1 MSVLDQLNQDMKAAM
16 KAKDKAKLKTIRMLK
31 ASLQNE
37 KLAKQDD
44 LTEQEELDILAR
56 EKKQRLDSLQ
66 EFKQAG
72 RDDLVDE
79 VEEELA
85 IVAEYLPEPLSDNEV
100 KEIVQSVIDSV
111 NASGMQDMGKVMGAI
126 MPKVKGRADGNFVS
140 EVVKAKLSE

>member
-1 MSVLDQLNQDMKAAM
+1 MKVAM

-72 RDDLVDE
+72 REDLVDE

-111 NASGMQDMGKVMGAI
+111 DASGMQDMGKVMGAV

>member
-79 VEEELA
+79 VEEELT
-85 IVAEYLPEPLSDNEV
+85 IV
-100 KEIVQSVIDSV
+100 
-111 NASGMQDMGKVMGAI
+111 
-126 MPKVKGRADGNFVS
+126 VS
-140 EVVKAKLSE
+140 IYQNRYQITK

>member
-1 MSVLDQLNQDMKAAM
+1 MKVAM

-100 KEIVQSVIDSV
+100 KEIVQSVIESV
-111 NASGMQDMGKVMGAI
+111 DASGMQDMGKVMGAV

>member
-1 MSVLDQLNQDMKAAM
+1 MSVLDQLNQDMKVAM

-37 KLAKQDD
+37 KLAKQAD
-44 LTEQEELDILAR
+44 LSEQEELDILAR

-111 NASGMQDMGKVMGAI
+111 NASGMQDMGKVMGAV

>member
-1 MSVLDQLNQDMKAAM
+1 MSVLDQLNQDMKVAM

-100 KEIVQSVIDSV
+100 KEIIQSVIDSV
-111 NASGMQDMGKVMGAI
+111 DASGMQDMGKVMGAV

>member
-1 MSVLDQLNQDMKAAM
+1 M

-100 KEIVQSVIDSV
+100 KEIVQSVIESV
-111 NASGMQDMGKVMGAI
+111 DASGMQDMGKVMGAV

>member
-79 VEEELA
+79 VEEELT

-111 NASGMQDMGKVMGAI
+111 NASGMQDMGKVMGAV

>member
-1 MSVLDQLNQDMKAAM
+1 MSVLDQLNQDMKVAM

-72 RDDLVDE
+72 REDLVDE

-111 NASGMQDMGKVMGAI
+111 DASGMQDMGKVMGAV

>member
-100 KEIVQSVIDSV
+100 KEIIQSVIDSV
-111 NASGMQDMGKVMGAI
+111 DASGMQDMGKVMGAV

>member
-111 NASGMQDMGKVMGAI
+111 NASGMQDMGKVMGAV
-126 MPKVKGRADGNFVS
+126 MLKVKGRADGNFVS

>member
-111 NASGMQDMGKVMGAI
+111 NASGMQDMGQVMGAV

>member
-79 VEEELA
+79 VEEELT
-85 IVAEYLPEPLSDNEV
+85 IVAEYLPEPLSDDEV

-111 NASGMQDMGKVMGAI
+111 NASGMQDMGKVMGAV

>member
-1 MSVLDQLNQDMKAAM
+1 M

-111 NASGMQDMGKVMGAI
+111 NASGMQDMGKVMGAV

>member
-1 MSVLDQLNQDMKAAM
+1 MKAAM

-44 LTEQEELDILAR
+44 LTEQQELDILAR
-56 EKKQRLDSLQ
+56 QKKQRLDSLQ

-111 NASGMQDMGKVMGAI
+111 DASGMQDMGKVMGAV

>member
-1 MSVLDQLNQDMKAAM
+1 MSVLDQLNQDMKVAM

-79 VEEELA
+79 VEEELT

-111 NASGMQDMGKVMGAI
+111 NASGMQDMGKVMGAV

>member
-111 NASGMQDMGKVMGAI
+111 DASGMQDMGKVMGAV

>member
-1 MSVLDQLNQDMKAAM
+1 MSVLDQLNQDMKVAM

-111 NASGMQDMGKVMGAI
+111 NASGMQDMGKVMGAV

>member
-1 MSVLDQLNQDMKAAM
+1 LSVLDQLNQDMKVAM

-100 KEIVQSVIDSV
+100 KEIIQSVIDSV
-111 NASGMQDMGKVMGAI
+111 NASGMQDMGKVMGAV

>member
-100 KEIVQSVIDSV
+100 KEIIQSVIDSV
-111 NASGMQDMGKVMGAI
+111 NASGMQDMGKVMGAV

>member
-1 MSVLDQLNQDMKAAM
+1 MKAAM

-111 NASGMQDMGKVMGAI
+111 NASGMQDMGQVMGAV

>member
-1 MSVLDQLNQDMKAAM
+1 M

-79 VEEELA
+79 VEEELT

-111 NASGMQDMGKVMGAI
+111 NASGMQDMGKVMGAV

>member
-1 MSVLDQLNQDMKAAM
+1 MSVLDQVNQDMKAAM

-111 NASGMQDMGKVMGAI
+111 NASGMQDMGKVMGAV

>member
-66 EFKQAG
+66 EFKHAG

-79 VEEELA
+79 VEEELT

-111 NASGMQDMGKVMGAI
+111 NASGMQDMGKVMGAV

>member
-1 MSVLDQLNQDMKAAM
+1 M

-85 IVAEYLPEPLSDNEV
+85 IVAEYLPEPLSDDEV

-111 NASGMQDMGKVMGAI
+111 NASGMQDMGKVMGVV

>member
-1 MSVLDQLNQDMKAAM
+1 MKAAM

-111 NASGMQDMGKVMGAI
+111 NASGMQDMGKVMGAV

>member
-1 MSVLDQLNQDMKAAM
+1 MSVLDQLNQDMKVAM

-44 LTEQEELDILAR
+44 LTEQEELEILAR

-111 NASGMQDMGKVMGAI
+111 NASGMQDMGKVMGAV

>member
-1 MSVLDQLNQDMKAAM
+1 MSVLDQLNQDMKTAM

-111 NASGMQDMGKVMGAI
+111 DASGMQDMGKVMGAV

>member
-1 MSVLDQLNQDMKAAM
+1 MKAAM

-79 VEEELA
+79 VEEELT
-85 IVAEYLPEPLSDNEV
+85 IVAEYLPEPLSDNEA

-111 NASGMQDMGKVMGAI
+111 NASGMQDMGKVMGAV

>member
-1 MSVLDQLNQDMKAAM
+1 MKAAM

-56 EKKQRLDSLQ
+56 EKKQRFDSLQ

-85 IVAEYLPEPLSDNEV
+85 IVAEYLPEPLSDDEV

-111 NASGMQDMGKVMGAI
+111 NASGMQDMGKVMGAV

>member
-85 IVAEYLPEPLSDNEV
+85 IVAEYLPEPLSDDEV

-111 NASGMQDMGKVMGAI
+111 NASGMQDMGKVMGAV

>member
-1 MSVLDQLNQDMKAAM
+1 M

-44 LTEQEELDILAR
+44 LTAQEELDILAR

-111 NASGMQDMGKVMGAI
+111 DASGMQDMGKVMGAV

>member
-111 NASGMQDMGKVMGAI
+111 NASGMQDMGKVMGAV

>member
-1 MSVLDQLNQDMKAAM
+1 MKAAM
-16 KAKDKAKLKTIRMLK
+16 KAKDKAKLKTNRMLK

-100 KEIVQSVIDSV
+100 KEIIQSVIDSV
-111 NASGMQDMGKVMGAI
+111 NASGMQDMGKVMGAV

>member
-1 MSVLDQLNQDMKAAM
+1 MKAAM

-79 VEEELA
+79 VEEELT
-85 IVAEYLPEPLSDNEV
+85 IVAEYLPEPLSDDEV

-111 NASGMQDMGKVMGAI
+111 NASGMQDMGKVMGAV

>member
-1 MSVLDQLNQDMKAAM
+1 M

-66 EFKQAG
+66 EFKQVG

-85 IVAEYLPEPLSDNEV
+85 IVAEYLPEPLSDDEV

-111 NASGMQDMGKVMGAI
+111 NASGMQDMGKVMGAV

>member
-1 MSVLDQLNQDMKAAM
+1 MKAAM

-100 KEIVQSVIDSV
+100 KEIIQSVIDSV
-111 NASGMQDMGKVMGAI
+111 NASGMQDMGKVMGAV

>member
-1 MSVLDQLNQDMKAAM
+1 MKVAM

-44 LTEQEELDILAR
+44 LTEQEELEILAR

-111 NASGMQDMGKVMGAI
+111 NASGMQDMGKVMGAV

>member
-1 MSVLDQLNQDMKAAM
+1 MSVLDQLNQDMKVAM

-111 NASGMQDMGKVMGAI
+111 DASGMQDMGKVMGAV

>member
-1 MSVLDQLNQDMKAAM
+1 MKVAM

-100 KEIVQSVIDSV
+100 KEIIQSVIDSV
-111 NASGMQDMGKVMGAI
+111 NASGMQDMGKVMGAV

>member
-100 KEIVQSVIDSV
+100 NEIVQSVIDRV
-111 NASGMQDMGKVMGAI
+111 DASGMQDMGKVMGAV
-126 MPKVKGRADGNFVS
+126 MPKVKGRADGNFVC
-140 EVVKAKLSE
+140 EVVKANLSE